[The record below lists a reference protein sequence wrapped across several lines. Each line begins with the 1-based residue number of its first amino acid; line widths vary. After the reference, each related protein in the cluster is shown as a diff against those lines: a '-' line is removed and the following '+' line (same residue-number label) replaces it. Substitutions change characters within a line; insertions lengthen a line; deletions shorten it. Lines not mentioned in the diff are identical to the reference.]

1 MLELLKFFDD
11 NNNKK
16 KFMLYIFIIFGTLL
30 FRLLSFIS
38 YIHEGATVFEILD
51 NFAAFV
57 KNISKIV
64 TNEYT
69 T

>member
-11 NNNKK
+11 NNKK
-16 KFMLYIFIIFGTLL
+16 QFMLYIFIIFGTLL

-57 KNISKIV
+57 KNKSKIV

>member
-1 MLELLKFFDD
+1 MLELLEFFDD
-11 NNNKK
+11 NKK

-38 YIHEGATVFEILD
+38 WIHGGATVFEILD

-57 KNISKIV
+57 KNKSKIV

>member
-1 MLELLKFFDD
+1 
-11 NNNKK
+11 
-16 KFMLYIFIIFGTLL
+16 MLYIFIIFGTLL

-38 YIHEGATVFEILD
+38 YIHGGATVFEILD
-51 NFAAFV
+51 NFAACV
-57 KNISKIV
+57 KNKSKIV

>member
-1 MLELLKFFDD
+1 M
-11 NNNKK
+11 
-16 KFMLYIFIIFGTLL
+16 IIIIIKIHVIYFHYLWHIIIQTV
-30 FRLLSFIS
+30 LSFIS
-38 YIHEGATVFEILD
+38 YIHGGATVFEILD

-57 KNISKIV
+57 KNKSKIV